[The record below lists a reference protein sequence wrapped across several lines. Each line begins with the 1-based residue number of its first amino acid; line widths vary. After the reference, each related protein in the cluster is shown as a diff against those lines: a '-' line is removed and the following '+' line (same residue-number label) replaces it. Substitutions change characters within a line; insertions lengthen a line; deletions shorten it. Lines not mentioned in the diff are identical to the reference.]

1 MLNLKFGLNAFAMMS
16 VFVSVCVQVY
26 QTCGTPGEP
35 GTGSPTVHEQRKK
48 SGSLTASEYKPSPT
62 AGFRLE
68 MQVCVCTY

>member
-1 MLNLKFGLNAFAMMS
+1 MMS

-35 GTGSPTVHEQRKK
+35 GTGSPTVYEQRKK

>member
-1 MLNLKFGLNAFAMMS
+1 MMS